1 MTRYR
6 RAVET
11 RSVFLAE
18 LAAREAGTLPLHD
31 ALGLLELYAATRDA
45 KYEAAACRWLGR
57 FALERQPSPAD
68 VQFATTALAALS
80 TEPPRALKLLRELL
94 S

>member
-18 LAAREAGTLPLHD
+18 LAAREAGALPLHD

-45 KYEAAACRWLGR
+45 KYDAAASRWLGR
-57 FALERQPSPAD
+57 YALERQPKLAD
-68 VQFATTALAALS
+68 MQFAMAALAALS
-80 TEPPRALKLLRELL
+80 TER